1 VAHSY
6 TPGLRVTEHAVLRR
20 ERRLPLKGE
29 VVVEVGARVEPDT
42 VVARTELP
50 GNVQTVNLAAKLAI
64 DPAKVPGAL
73 THPLGSAVKQGE
85 LIAAGK
91 SLFGLLS
98 QKVLAPCDGVL
109 ESVSGITGQLI
120 VREPPIPVEV
130 NGYVRGHVAEVL
142 PQEGVVV
149 ETEAALIQG
158 IFGVGGETFGTLA
171 VVAQSPDE
179 ELLPG
184 HLRAEHAGRV
194 IVGGSYVS
202 YAALMKAKELGVTAV
217 VVGGF
222 DDRDLRHLL
231 GKDLGVAITGAE
243 ELGFTLVLTE
253 GFGRIRM
260 AERTWRLLGQHIG
273 HLCSVSGATQIRAG
287 VMRPE
292 ILIPAETQVSRA
304 HANAD
309 AGAGRG
315 LEVGSLLRVIRQPYF
330 GRIAEV
336 VELPAELQELDTEAK
351 VRVMKVEFVDDRTRA
366 VVPRANVE
374 LIEP

>member
-1 VAHSY
+1 VAHAY
-6 TPGLRVTEHAVLRR
+6 TPGLRVTEQTVVRR

-29 VVVEVGARVEPDT
+29 VIVERGARVEPDT
-42 VVARTELP
+42 VVARTSLP
-50 GNVQTVNLAAKLAI
+50 GNVQTVNLAAKLAV
-64 DPAKVPGAL
+64 DPAKVPSAL
-73 THPLGSAVKQGE
+73 VRPLGSAVKKGE
-85 LIAAGK
+85 LIASGK
-91 SLFGLLS
+91 SLFGLVS
-98 QKVLAPCDGVL
+98 QKVIAPCDGVL
-109 ESVSGITGQLI
+109 ESVSGVTGQLI

-130 NGYVRGHVAEVL
+130 NAYVRGYVAEVL

-149 ETEAALIQG
+149 ETTAALIQG

-179 ELLPG
+179 ELLPA

-194 IVGGSYVS
+194 VVGGSYVS
-202 YAALMKAKELGVTAV
+202 HAALMRAKELGVTAV

-260 AERTWRLLGQHIG
+260 AERTWRLLGNHVG

-292 ILIPAETQVSRA
+292 LLIPA
-304 HANAD
+304 D
-309 AGAGRG
+309 AQMRTGVAASAGEGTG
-315 LEVGSLLRVIRQPYF
+315 LEIGSLLRVIRQPYF

-351 VRVMKVEFVDDRTRA
+351 VRVMVVEFADDHSRA